1 MKLYDDAV
9 LDAAAAREAGDSAG
23 AWKLA
28 DALLAEIPKTTDE
41 DRIAAARAA
50 NSKVSVGGGVTPD
63 RKKVSAQLTDYARR
77 LADESIHTPAGKPYS
92 VDTLDDLRD
101 VAMAWPKEAR
111 YPQAAFRTHQEAKR
125 PGMLDDIALKALCKY
140 ASGSGRKPP
149 EIDADAWKSAKAMV
163 DRLVERKARYTV
175 SANALRA
182 AVQRKNNTFTPEA
195 AKTPEPVTATS
206 VVAAAKSLPTQ
217 ERTALAREL
226 AADPETRKDVET
238 AVREVKSD
246 ELAAA
251 HRRVMEEHG
260 GKRKS
265 GLGGGADDAPKHVVT
280 EQPLAVLGVLI
291 ETEGFKDALPKVIR
305 IVSDKRELLA
315 EDDFEYLREWSTT
328 MRQHLDTLDELLKL
342 GTGLTD
348 EAIEGLLKGE

>member
-9 LDAAAAREAGDSAG
+9 LDAAASREAGDSAG

-28 DALLAEIPKTTDE
+28 DALLAKIPAGTPGRKGGDV
-41 DRIAAARAA
+41 AP
-50 NSKVSVGGGVTPD
+50 VSDGL
-63 RKKVSAQLTDYARR
+63 QQYATK
-77 LADESIHTPAGKPYS
+77 LNEENICTPAGGPYS
-92 VDTLDDLRD
+92 ASTLDDLRD
-101 VAMAWPKEAR
+101 VAMAWPTDKR
-111 YPQAAFRTHQEAKR
+111 HPQAAFRTHQEAVR
-125 PGMLDDIALKALCKY
+125 PDSDNGKVLRTLCRY
-140 ASGSGRKPP
+140 AAG
-149 EIDADAWKSAKAMV
+149 EIKSTSTIDSKSWAEATEIV
-163 DRLVERKARYTV
+163 DRLIKRRAKYTV
-175 SANALRA
+175 SANALRL
-182 AVQRKNNTFTPEA
+182 AVGRKKNTPVRDDVVAPAPF
-195 AKTPEPVTATS
+195 EPVTATS
-206 VVAAAKSLPTQ
+206 VAAAAKSLPTP

-226 AADPETRKDVET
+226 AADPQTRKDVET